1 MEHFGGNAALIFAI
15 VLLVLWLLV
24 ASGMQSP
31 AAVRTKLYPLPILD
45 GSAARL
51 LQSQLMQ
58 LKGVREV
65 MVVAAE
71 QMASLKVDAGGFDE
85 ASVEQ
90 LLKGL

>member
-1 MEHFGGNAALIFAI
+1 ME
-15 VLLVLWLLV
+15 
-24 ASGMQSP
+24 
-31 AAVRTKLYPLPILD
+31 D
-45 GSAARL
+45 SAAKL

-71 QMASLKVDAGGFDE
+71 QMASIKVDTSGFDE

-90 LLKGL
+90 LLKGV